1 MKKMFALGCTFVAAI
16 CLTGCG
22 SNDTEKVMTCKKEQT
37 VSTGLK
43 GEYTYEVS
51 YKGKYVTVL
60 KSTEKLV
67 AEDSVKSTLPMYK
80 EAVENVYKPYKD
92 VDNYSAKVDV
102 KDYVLTSIVEINYA
116 KIDTDKLISI
126 DKNNAQL
133 IKNGKVKIDDIKS
146 YYESSVVG
154 ATCGEIVF
162 NT

>member
-1 MKKMFALGCTFVAAI
+1 MKKMFALVCTFVVAI

-22 SNDTEKVMTCKKEQT
+22 SEKEKVMTCTKEQT
-37 VSTGLK
+37 ISSGLR

-60 KSTEKLV
+60 KSTEKMI

-80 EAVENVYKPYKD
+80 EAVDNVYKPYKD
-92 VDNYSAKVDV
+92 VKHYEAIVEV
-102 KDYVLTSIVEINYA
+102 KDNVLTSIVEIDYS

-133 IKNGKVKIDDIKS
+133 IKDGKVKVDDIKS

-154 ATCGEIVF
+154 ATCKK
-162 NT
+162 